1 MFKNIIIALFSF
13 GFTFGL
19 SFSDKKDDRALVD
32 LESQNQSSLQQNTE
46 LVLAEVLEVGM
57 SKYFYLIDGNRIMG
71 EIVKIEDMKC
81 SIQTAEGVL
90 LVPIIDIL
98 EETVDLIKLDDT
110 RYKGPLLKEDA
121 ESLLLRSRYGDVTI
135 MKKEILKLERYHGG
149 ILAPAIESKRR
160 FDQGEDE
167 LIGQFFDS
175 NAFLLEPNTFVL
187 TPISVGYGFTDKIM
201 ISTNW
206 ADNFSGNLN
215 IYPKIKLWHKKESSS
230 ESALTLGIG
239 VHQNYPIKRAI
250 SEFSHAFINGDGET
264 LNESGINDTYYYERD
279 ASDIT
284 GSSNTDNIL
293 VETYL
298 VYSTKRKNPTG
309 RGKVGW
315 SLGVKT
321 SNIMAHLKDT
331 NLNMDSYGIYELS
344 SNDKFNIPLRVYG
357 LFHYDLQKNIK
368 FVASMYYDNSFRGLN
383 FGDSLDD
390 FLQDG
395 NVFAFDSFR
404 GEHVDFSFDFGFMYA
419 VNDNFRL
426 GIHFQQPYIDFH
438 WEFFEF

>member
-13 GFTFGL
+13 GLTFGL
-19 SFSDKKDDRALVD
+19 SFSDKEDDRTSID

-46 LVLAEVLEVGM
+46 LILAEVLEVGM

-81 SIQTAEGVL
+81 SIRTSEGVL

-239 VHQNYPIKRAI
+239 VHQNYPIKRAV
-250 SEFSHAFINGDGET
+250 SEFSHAFINAEGVT
-264 LNESGINDTYYYERD
+264 LNESDIPDPFYYERND
-279 ASDIT
+279 SYMV

-315 SLGVKT
+315 SLGLKT
-321 SNIMAHLKDT
+321 SNIMTHLE
-331 NLNMDSYGIYELS
+331 NLSLNMDSYGIYELS
-344 SNDKFNIPLRVYG
+344 SNNKFKIPLRVYG

-368 FVASMYYDNSFRGLN
+368 FVASMYYDNSFRRLN

-390 FLQDG
+390 FLKDG
-395 NVFAFDSFR
+395 NVIAFDSFR